1 MQVKDIMT
9 RDPACCTPDT
19 DLQEVAGLMV
29 EHDCGGIPVVD
40 DRQYEAGGNR
50 DRSRHLLPDRGR
62 R

>member
-40 DRQYEAGGNR
+40 DRQSMKPVGIVTDA
-50 DRSRHLLPDRGR
+50 HLLPDRGR